1 MNNANEAAGAS
12 MAASG
17 TVATASGALHDL
29 EHHGKLGIFR
39 LVASVITLILGAG
52 VFTLSGDQAAHGA
65 SGAAILTAWGISAVG
80 VLCLVMTFFALSRLK
95 PQLKGGIYSYAAAGF
110 GDFLGFNS
118 AWGYWISA
126 ILCTVS
132 FSALLCGALSYFFPV
147 FGTGNNLASVIA
159 ASCIIWFYAF
169 LVSRGVKEAA
179 GVNLIIT
186 ISKFVPIFV
195 ALTAI
200 IFFQ

>member
-1 MNNANEAAGAS
+1 MNNANEAAGAA

-17 TVATASGALHDL
+17 TVATGSGALHDM

-65 SGAAILTAWGISAVG
+65 NGAAILTAWGISAVG

-95 PQLKGGIYSYAAAGF
+95 PQLKGGIYSYAAVGF

-126 ILCTVS
+126 ILC
-132 FSALLCGALSYFFPV
+132 ALS
-147 FGTGNNLASVIA
+147 ASPRSCAAPCRTSSPSSARATTWPPSSWPA
-159 ASCIIWFYAF
+159 ASSGSTRSWSA
-169 LVSRGVKEAA
+169 
-179 GVNLIIT
+179 
-186 ISKFVPIFV
+186 V
-195 ALTAI
+195 A
-200 IFFQ
+200 

>member
-17 TVATASGALHDL
+17 TVATGSGALHDL

-65 SGAAILTAWGISAVG
+65 NGAAILTAWGISAVG

-110 GDFLGFNS
+110 GDFLASTARGATGSPPSCAPS
-118 AWGYWISA
+118 ASPRSCAAPCRTSSPSSA
-126 ILCTVS
+126 RATTWPPS
-132 FSALLCGALSYFFPV
+132 SWQ
-147 FGTGNNLASVIA
+147 A
-159 ASCIIWFYAF
+159 ASSGSTRSW
-169 LVSRGVKEAA
+169 SAA
-179 GVNLIIT
+179 
-186 ISKFVPIFV
+186 
-195 ALTAI
+195 A
-200 IFFQ
+200 